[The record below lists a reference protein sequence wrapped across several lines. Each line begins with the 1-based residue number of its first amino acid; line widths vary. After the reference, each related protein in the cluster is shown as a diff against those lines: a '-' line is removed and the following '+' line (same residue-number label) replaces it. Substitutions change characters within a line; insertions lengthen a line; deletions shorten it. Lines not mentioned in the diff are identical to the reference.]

1 MIDKLL
7 KTFKIERIL
16 NKKACPYDNA
26 VAELTYKIIKT
37 EFAFNSFEE
46 LELELL
52 DYINWYNNVRINSSL
67 KYLIPNEYKIIVS
80 L

>member
-52 DYINWYNNVRINSSL
+52 DYIN
-67 KYLIPNEYKIIVS
+67 
-80 L
+80 